1 MTDREFINKFTNDI
15 CLTDESISLEAKGFY
30 YNSLISAY
38 NKNNS
43 LKQLINNSNEDKE
56 YALKLIEELIMNGYF
71 ILGLPLEDGSIF
83 KFSNINE

>member
-1 MTDREFINKFTNDI
+1 MTDREFINKFTNNI
-15 CLTDESISLEAKGFY
+15 CLTDDSISLETKGFY

-38 NKNNS
+38 NNNNS

-71 ILGLPLEDGSIF
+71 ILGLPMEDGSIF
-83 KFSNINE
+83 KFSEINE